1 MSGDNDDSRSQDVA
15 QERATD
21 LPQRFDRVG
30 RLLGDDGLARL
41 SQSHVLVVGLGGVGS
56 FAAEG
61 LARSGVGKLT
71 IVDCDVVCLTNTNRQ
86 LQALNSTVGQPKA
99 TVLAERLC
107 QINPMAKVTPVQQFC
122 DENSVSGLLARGPDF
137 VVDAIDNITAKCNL
151 LVTCFRHSVPVVV
164 SGGASGRVDPTLVN
178 VADLADTFND
188 PMLSDVRKILRYQYG
203 FPHQG
208 PFGLTTVFSKER
220 PARLGVCAPE
230 PVIHGTMG
238 FVTGTFGLTCASV
251 VVRAL
256 IGSG

>member
-1 MSGDNDDSRSQDVA
+1 MSVKPDAAEAEETTAREDTNLLR
-15 QERATD
+15 R
-21 LPQRFDRVG
+21 RFDRVC

-71 IVDCDVVCLTNTNRQ
+71 VVDSDIICITNSNRQ
-86 LQALNSTVGQPKA
+86 LQALNHTVGQPKA
-99 TVLAERLC
+99 AVLADRLR
-107 QINPMAKVTPVQQFC
+107 QINPEAEITAIREFC
-122 DENSVSGLLARGPDF
+122 DENSVGGILADRPDF

-151 LVTCFRHSVPVVV
+151 LVTCGQQGIPVVA
-164 SGGASGRVDPTLVN
+164 SGGAAGRLDPTSVN
-178 VADLADTFND
+178 VADLVDTYND

-208 PFGLTTVFSKER
+208 PFGVTAVFSRER
-220 PARLGVCAPE
+220 PARLGECDPQHV
-230 PVIHGTMG
+230 VHGTMG

-251 VVRAL
+251 VVREL
-256 IGSG
+256 IA